1 MNILKKLKNCMKPEE
16 LLNKVKE
23 TPAVAYHT
31 FVMLQKDNKSDLFC
45 FFEGNDSGYYYPRLK
60 EYFKGKHH
68 PIKCGNKKG
77 VLETYELVKRNYS
90 NIKTSFFI
98 DNDFDDRINI
108 NEIYETPCYSI
119 ENFYTSI
126 EFVSDVLKNEFHLS
140 EVDESYKNSLQLFE
154 ASQNDY
160 HSKSLLFNAWYASMK
175 EKANKNSCSTGV
187 SLNCAIPS
195 EFVLLKIG
203 SISCE
208 YDLEA
213 IQNKYPD
220 SLAVTQIEVEE
231 KIEWFKSKNMNKA
244 FRGKYELEFIYAFF
258 QFLIDDAND
267 IKKRQILK
275 KRVRFRIDKAL
286 MLSQLS
292 QYAETPEC
300 LVKYIS
306 NFN

>member
-1 MNILKKLKNCMKPEE
+1 MKPEE
-16 LLNKVKE
+16 LLNKAKE

-31 FVMLQKDNKSDLFC
+31 FVMLQKDNKNDLFC

-98 DNDFDDRINI
+98 DNDFDDRVN
-108 NEIYETPCYSI
+108 NCEIYETPCYSI
-119 ENFYTSI
+119 ENFYTSK
-126 EFVSDVLKNEFHLS
+126 EFVSDVLKNEFYLS
-140 EVDESYKNSLQLFE
+140 EVEDTYKKSMDLFE
-154 ASQNDY
+154 ANQKEY
-160 HSKSLLFNAWYASMK
+160 HSKSILFNSWYASMK
-175 EKANKNSCSTGV
+175 EKANKISSSTCV
-187 SLNCAIPS
+187 SLNCAIPK
-195 EFVLLKIG
+195 EFVLIKIG
-203 SISCE
+203 SISGE
-208 YDLEA
+208 YDLTA
-213 IQNKYPD
+213 IQNKFPD
-220 SLAVTQIEVEE
+220 SLLVTQKEVED
-231 KIEWFKSKNMNKA
+231 KIKWFKNQKMNKV

-267 IKKRQILK
+267 LNKRQVFKKRT
-275 KRVRFRIDKAL
+275 RFRIDKTL
-286 MLSQLS
+286 MLSHLS

-300 LVKYIS
+300 LLKYIL